1 MATMVERN
9 KDMKTDSVNVLETTE
24 YVVKHAKSVSLHED
38 KVDALVPKILEY
50 MAKNQ
55 HDIVV
60 NPGTRETFEQDAQQ
74 IFLQDAVN
82 FCYWAEKDKPKWE
95 IEFPKGTIIK
105 GGAYA
110 MAGSFRRA
118 VAEHVPILNADYL
131 AGLTQEQ
138 TVDLFR
144 SSNGVDMPLLKERQA
159 SLSEAGQVLTSSF
172 KGKFTNVIEESG
184 YDAVKLVKLIYEN
197 FSSFRDIAK
206 YNGKDIYFLKR
217 AQICADD
224 VSFLIGLPH
233 KLANLGKLTAFADYK
248 LPQMLREAGIIEYT
262 PKFAEQ
268 VDNMVLIKAGSK
280 EEVEIRAATVQGI
293 ELIRQRIP
301 EYTAAAIDSTLWY
314 ISQDQTNVRPYHR
327 TYTIYY

>member
-1 MATMVERN
+1 MNTESKAILAKGLLEGYVGKSIRG
-9 KDMKTDSVNVLETTE
+9 SVVRSGFNLETSDYQGSEGRYHDEWAADFNGGGQELT
-24 YVVKHAKSVSLHED
+24 
-38 KVDALVPKILEY
+38 DA
-50 MAKNQ
+50 A
-55 HDIVV
+55 
-60 NPGTRETFEQDAQQ
+60 
-74 IFLQDAVN
+74 
-82 FCYWAEKDKPKWE
+82 
-95 IEFPKGTIIK
+95 
-105 GGAYA
+105 
-110 MAGSFRRA
+110 
-118 VAEHVPILNADYL
+118 
-131 AGLTQEQ
+131 
-138 TVDLFR
+138 
-144 SSNGVDMPLLKERQA
+144 NGVDMPLLKERHA
-159 SLSEAGQVLTSSF
+159 SLSEAGQVLASKF

-197 FSSFRDIAK
+197 FSSFRDMAK
-206 YNGKDIYFLKR
+206 YDGKDIYFLKR

-262 PKFAEQ
+262 PKLVEQ